1 MLVFISPAKTMKINK
16 IETVECE
23 KPVLE
28 PYNKK
33 VLNVLQELS
42 VSDIQSIMKVNEKIA
57 TNTYEKHNSIQ
68 FDDAGSP
75 ALYTYDGMQYKAMAT
90 ELFTNDD
97 MIYANEHIRILS
109 GLYGILKPNTSIY
122 PYRLEMQLKL
132 PIDKAKNLYEF
143 WDEPIRKYLQNA
155 ESRHKTYVNLASSE
169 YSKVIANFMKQE
181 EIDFVTCTFKV
192 KKGDKLKVESTASK
206 KARGLMVQYIVK
218 NRIEQKDGLRKFN
231 LDGFT
236 YCNVTSTQQEY
247 IFIKEVL

>member
-1 MLVFISPAKTMKINK
+1 MLVFLSPAKTMRINK
-16 IETVECE
+16 IESIQCE
-23 KPVLE
+23 TPLLKPHNQKIL
-28 PYNKK
+28 K
-33 VLNVLQELS
+33 VLQELS

-57 TNTYEKHNSIQ
+57 TKTHENYNDIQ
-68 FDDAGSP
+68 FDATGSP

-132 PIDKAKNLYEF
+132 SIDKAKNLYEF
-143 WDEPIRKYLQNA
+143 WEEPIREYLQNA
-155 ESRHKTYVNLASSE
+155 ESRHQVYVNLASSE
-169 YSKVIANFMKQE
+169 YSKVIANFMNRE

-206 KARGLMVQYIVK
+206 KVRGLMVQYIVK
-218 NRIEQKDGLRKFN
+218 NRIEQKERLRMFD
-231 LDGFT
+231 LDGFA
-236 YCNVTSTQQEY
+236 YCKELSTEKEY
-247 IFIKEVL
+247 IFIKQVY

>member
-1 MLVFISPAKTMKINK
+1 MLVFISPAKTMKINR
-16 IETVECE
+16 IEAVECE
-23 KPVLE
+23 TPLFK
-28 PYNKK
+28 PYNRKILK
-33 VLNVLQELS
+33 VLQDLS

-57 TNTYEKHNSIQ
+57 TKTYENHNNIH

-97 MIYANEHIRILS
+97 MIYANEHVRILS

-132 PIDKAKNLYEF
+132 PIEKAKNLYEF
-143 WDEPIRKYLQNA
+143 WEEPIREYLQSTENK
-155 ESRHKTYVNLASSE
+155 HQVYVNLASSE
-169 YSKVIANFMKQE
+169 YSKVIANFMNHE

-192 KKGDKLKVESTASK
+192 KKGDKIKVESTASK

-218 NRIEQKDGLRKFN
+218 NRIEEKEGLRKFN
-231 LDGFT
+231 LDGFI
-236 YCNVTSTQQEY
+236 YCNETSTEQEY
-247 IFIKEVL
+247 IFIKQV